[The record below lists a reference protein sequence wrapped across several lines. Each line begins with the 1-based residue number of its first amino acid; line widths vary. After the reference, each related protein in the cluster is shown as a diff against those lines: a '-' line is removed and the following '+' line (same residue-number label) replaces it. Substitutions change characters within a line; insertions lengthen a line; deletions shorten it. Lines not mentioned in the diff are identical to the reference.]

1 MGITKLDN
9 QNLNNDAIGSG
20 EINTDAVD
28 SSKIGAE
35 IKNEDISPTANIPTS
50 KLALPGPPSQF
61 VRGDGSFGTIDTT
74 GIDENA
80 FNIGVL
86 GFKMAVND
94 GLTIYNLTDGVV
106 DEFHDESGIDT
117 AENTNATYD
126 SSSDFYSND
135 APNAPIPSPQ
145 IGRTSITSTGSGTY
159 SVEPTIQA
167 VDVLVIGG
175 GGGAGAGGYNN
186 SSGGGGG
193 AGGLVFYEDYPVT
206 PGSSIPV
213 SVGAGGRGGG
223 GSSSSIVGYLG
234 GTPGPYETAFD
245 NATSINPAKT
255 FNFYNPSEPTSQM
268 FYYSPGE
275 KGTDSVFGAS
285 PALVLT
291 AEGGGRG
298 GGYAQ
303 TPYVGS
309 FESPLIQGG
318 SAGGTGSFSA
328 EDTSESPE
336 AEHASTQ
343 VANHP
348 VPGLSNDPLP
358 GTPINAR
365 GAFGSAG
372 GISSG
377 TATNSTHGTSGGGGG
392 AGTSGGDGTDSPET
406 GGAGGEGLLYNVADG
421 STPVGYAGGG
431 GGGGSDTAPPS
442 ESVPYGGGIGQ
453 LTTTNEQTP
462 WLQPIAALGPESGT
476 NPVDAYGSTES
487 YPGGDGTANRGGGGG
502 AGITQAV
509 TPTGVGIGGN
519 GGSGVIIVAESRFST
534 SNTSMTLI
542 SDTFTAS
549 STPSKAR
556 IVVFAELPDGL
567 SDFSVSAT
575 RDNSTFNAITLTDE
589 GFEAGSSGIKI
600 FTGSTPLTGSASPQV
615 QLRWKIV
622 GSSLSGANKIH
633 GVSLQWE

>member
-1 MGITKLDN
+1 MGITKLEN
-9 QNLNNDAIGSG
+9 QNLSNDAIGSG
-20 EINTDAVD
+20 EINTGSVD

-35 IKNEDISPTANIPTS
+35 VKNEDISPSANISAT

-61 VRGDGSFGTIDTT
+61 VRGDGSFGAIDTT

-94 GLTIYNLTDGVV
+94 GLTIFNLKDGVV

-117 AENTNATYD
+117 AENTNAAYD
-126 SSSDFYSND
+126 STSDFYSNQGTNVD
-135 APNAPIPSPQ
+135 LPSPQ

-159 SVEPTIQA
+159 SVEPTITA
-167 VDVLVIGG
+167 VDVLIIGG

-186 SSGGGGG
+186 TAGGGGG
-193 AGGLVFYEDYPVT
+193 AGGLIFYEDYPVT
-206 PGSSIPV
+206 GGGSIPV

-223 GSSSSIVGYLG
+223 GASSSIAGYLG
-234 GTPGPYETAFD
+234 GSPGPYETAFD
-245 NATSINPAKT
+245 NATAINEAKT
-255 FNFYNPSEPTSQM
+255 FNFYNPAEPTPHQ
-268 FYYSPGE
+268 FFYSPGE
-275 KGTDSVFGAS
+275 KGTDSVFGAA

-298 GGYAQ
+298 GGYGH
-303 TPYVGS
+303 TSYVAS
-309 FESPLIQGG
+309 FEDATIQGG
-318 SAGGTGSFSA
+318 SAGGVASY
-328 EDTSESPE
+328 TSEDNSE
-336 AEHASTQ
+336 TGAAEHTSTQ
-343 VANHP
+343 VSNHP

-372 GISSG
+372 GIATG
-377 TATNSTHGTSGGGGG
+377 TATNTTHATSGGGGG
-392 AGTSGGDGTDSPET
+392 AGTSGGDGIATPET
-406 GGAGGEGLLYNVADG
+406 GGAGGEGLNYNIADG

-431 GGGGSDTAPPS
+431 GGGGADTAPPN
-442 ESVPYGGGIGQ
+442 ESVPFGGGIGQ
-453 LTTTNEQTP
+453 LTTNNESTP
-462 WLQPIAALGPESGT
+462 WLQPIAALGPESGG

-487 YPGGDGTANRGGGGG
+487 YPGGDGTANRGAGGGG
-502 AGITQAV
+502 GMTQGAS
-509 TPTGVGIGGN
+509 PTGVGIGGN
-519 GGSGVIIVAESRFST
+519 GGSGVIIITESRYNV

-549 STPSKAR
+549 STPTTAR

-567 SDFSVSAT
+567 SDFTISAT

>member
-1 MGITKLDN
+1 MGITKLGN
-9 QNLNNDAIGSG
+9 QNLSNDSIGSG
-20 EINTDAVD
+20 EINTGAVD

-35 IKNEDISPTANIPTS
+35 VKNEDISPSASIPTG

-61 VRGDGSFGTIDTT
+61 VRGDGSFGAIDTT

-94 GLTIYNLTDGVV
+94 GLTIFNLKDGIV
-106 DEFHDESGIDT
+106 DEFNNESGIDT
-117 AENTNATYD
+117 AENTNASYD
-126 SSSDFYSND
+126 STSDYYSNQGINV
-135 APNAPIPSPQ
+135 PLPSPQ

-159 SVEPTIQA
+159 SVEPTTSA

-193 AGGLVFYEDYPVT
+193 AGGLIFYEDYPVT
-206 PGSSIPV
+206 GGGSIPV

-223 GSSSSIVGYLG
+223 GASSSIAGYLG

-245 NATSINPAKT
+245 NATAINEAKT
-255 FNFYNPSEPTSQM
+255 FNFYNPAEPAPHQF
-268 FYYSPGE
+268 FYGPGE
-275 KGTDSVFGAS
+275 KGADSVFGGA

-298 GGYAQ
+298 GGYGH
-303 TPYVGS
+303 TTYVAS
-309 FESPLIQGG
+309 FEEASIQGG
-318 SAGGTGSFSA
+318 SAGGTGSYSS
-328 EDTSESPE
+328 EDNSETAA

-343 VANHP
+343 VSNHP

-377 TATNSTHGTSGGGGG
+377 TASNSTHGTSGGGGG
-392 AGTSGGDGTDSPET
+392 AGTSGGDGVATPET

-431 GGGGSDTAPPS
+431 GGGGSDTAPPN
-442 ESVPYGGGIGQ
+442 ESVPFGGGIGQ
-453 LTTTNEQTP
+453 LTTTNESTP
-462 WLQPIAALGPESGT
+462 WLQPIAALGPESGG

-487 YPGGDGTANRGGGGG
+487 YPGGDGTANRGAGGG
-502 AGITQAV
+502 AGTTQAT

-519 GGSGVIIVAESRFST
+519 GGSGVIIVTESRYNV

-549 STPSKAR
+549 STPSTAR
-556 IVVFAELPDGL
+556 IVLFGELPDGT
-567 SDFSVSAT
+567 SDFAVSAT
-575 RDNSTFNAITLTDE
+575 RDNTTFNAITLTDE
-589 GFEAGSSGIKI
+589 GYQTGSSGIKI
-600 FTGSTPLTGSASPQV
+600 YSGSTPLTGSASPQV

>member
-1 MGITKLDN
+1 MGITKLEN
-9 QNLNNDAIGSG
+9 QNLSNDAVGSG
-20 EINTDAVD
+20 EINTSAVD

-35 IKNEDISPTANIPTS
+35 VKNEDISPSANIPTG

-61 VRGDGSFGTIDTT
+61 VRGDGSFGAIDTT

-94 GLTIYNLTDGVV
+94 GLTIFNLKDGVV
-106 DEFHDESGIDT
+106 DEFNDESGVDT
-117 AENTNATYD
+117 AENVTASYD
-126 SSSDFYSND
+126 STSDFYTNQGTNVD
-135 APNAPIPSPQ
+135 LPTPQ

-159 SVEPTIQA
+159 SVEPTITA
-167 VDVLVIGG
+167 VDVLIIGG

-186 SSGGGGG
+186 TGGGGGG
-193 AGGLVFYEDYPVT
+193 AGGLIFYEDYPVT
-206 PGSSIPV
+206 GGSSIPV

-223 GSSSSIVGYLG
+223 GSSSSIAGYLG

-255 FNFYNPSEPTSQM
+255 FNFYNPAEPTPHQ
-268 FYYSPGE
+268 FYYTPGE
-275 KGTDSVFGAS
+275 KGTDSVFGAA

-298 GGYAQ
+298 GGYGH
-303 TPYVGS
+303 TSYVAS
-309 FESPLIQGG
+309 FEDASIQGG
-318 SAGGTGSFSA
+318 SAGGTGSFTTEDNNEYSA
-328 EDTSESPE
+328 

-343 VANHP
+343 TSNHP

-365 GAFGSAG
+365 GAFGNDG
-372 GISSG
+372 GIASG
-377 TATNSTHGTSGGGGG
+377 VATNSAHANSGGGGG
-392 AGTSGGDGTDSPET
+392 ASTSGGDGSSTPQT
-406 GGAGGEGLLYNVADG
+406 GGSGGEGLNYNIADG
-421 STPVGYAGGG
+421 STPLGYAGGG
-431 GGGGSDTAPPS
+431 GGGGADTAPPN

-453 LTTTNEQTP
+453 NTVTNEQTP
-462 WLQPIAALGPESGT
+462 WLQPIAALGPESGG

-502 AGITQAV
+502 GGVTEGV

-519 GGSGVIIVAESRFST
+519 GGSGVIIVAESRFNI

-549 STPSKAR
+549 STPTKAR
-556 IVVFAELPDGL
+556 IVVFAELPDGT
-567 SDFSVSAT
+567 SDFTVSAT

-589 GFEAGSSGIKI
+589 GYEAGSSGIKI